1 MAFSSLALNIKHTIM
16 SAINKILLPVDF
28 SRPAEAALDYA
39 ISFCGEDA
47 GKEVTLIHVS
57 TAGSDESQT
66 LSKLEALKVKFVSGC
81 KASCSTLT
89 KVGNLNDTLLQV
101 QKEMGYD
108 LIIMGTKGSKEE
120 EEVAVTNTSNLVR
133 DADCP
138 VLVVPVDCP
147 PFSIKNV
154 ALALGKGE
162 IDDSFTLGVLHNIA
176 RNFGAKVHILTIEN
190 EETNE
195 LKGVDKND
203 SILEYYL
210 ETLDYRHIFP
220 KNSDVEK
227 GINDYVKEKEID
239 LLAILPRNHS
249 KKSKPSE
256 GRLTKLLTLHAEIPI
271 LTID

>member
-1 MAFSSLALNIKHTIM
+1 M
-16 SAINKILLPVDF
+16 SAISKILLPVGF
-28 SRPAEAALDYA
+28 SEPSKTALDYA
-39 ISFCGEDA
+39 INFCGEDT
-47 GKEVTLIHVS
+47 GKEVVLIHVS
-57 TAGSDESQT
+57 TGRKDQPDVLAKLKQLKERFIQGS
-66 LSKLEALKVKFVSGC
+66 

-89 KVGNLNDTLLQV
+89 KSGNLNETLLHV
-101 QKEMGYD
+101 QKEMGIE
-108 LIIMGTKGSKEE
+108 LIIMGTKGSREE
-120 EEVAVTNTSNLVR
+120 EEVAVTNTSNLVK

-138 VLVVPVDCP
+138 VLVVPVNSP
-147 PFSIKNV
+147 TFSVNNV

-162 IDDSFTLGVLHNIA
+162 IDNSFALGVLHNIA
-176 RNFGAKVHILTIEN
+176 RNFGAKVHILTIESDDS
-190 EETNE
+190 NE

-220 KNSDVEK
+220 KNSDVEQ

-249 KKSKPSE
+249 TKSKPSQ

-271 LTID
+271 LTIN